1 LSTDFIKLVLVAIFI
16 AIPVAWF
23 VVDSWIQDFAY
34 RIDLDWWVF
43 GLAGM
48 VALIIALATVS
59 SQAFK
64 AAMMNPVD
72 SLKSE

>member
-1 LSTDFIKLVLVAIFI
+1 LVAIFI